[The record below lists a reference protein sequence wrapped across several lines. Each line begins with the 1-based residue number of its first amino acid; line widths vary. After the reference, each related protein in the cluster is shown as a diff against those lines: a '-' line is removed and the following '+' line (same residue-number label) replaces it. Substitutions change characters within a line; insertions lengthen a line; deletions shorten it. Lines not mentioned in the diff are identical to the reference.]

1 MDLFIRENPI
11 DDKRGVEELL
21 KICVV
26 GAGSIGL
33 LLGSYF
39 AEMGH
44 ELYMLVRK
52 EEQVV
57 ALREKGI
64 TRILP
69 NGQKVNVSVQAT
81 LQVSE
86 LPKDAWWF
94 IAVKSHQLDQIS
106 SILNAVS
113 QETKLVLIQ
122 NGMSHITWLE
132 NLQHHHSYIGTIEHG
147 AMRQDSTTVL
157 HKGFGVL
164 NLAALA
170 KTNQTNVQVF
180 QSDDERFPIRC
191 GYDAYTLVLRK
202 TILNACINPLTA
214 ILNVPNGELIQNSYS
229 YSLVQ
234 KIFEEIMEAFPEMKT
249 HLLLED
255 VKMLCEKTAD
265 NRSSMLQDIQNG
277 TKTEI
282 EAIAGALIQ
291 QAASRNK
298 DLPTLEV
305 LYTLVLVK
313 EESGATHD

>member
-1 MDLFIRENPI
+1 M
-11 DDKRGVEELL
+11 
-21 KICVV
+21 KICVI

-44 ELYMLVRK
+44 ELYMLARK

-69 NGQKVNVSVQAT
+69 NLHHVNVSVKAT
-81 LQVSE
+81 LHVNE

-94 IAVKSHQLDQIS
+94 IAVKSHQLNQLS

-113 QETKLVLIQ
+113 QDTKLVFIQ
-122 NGMSHITWLE
+122 NGMAHIKWLE
-132 NLQHHHSYIGTIEHG
+132 NLQHHQSYIGTIEHG
-147 AMRQDSTTVL
+147 AMKQDSTTVL
-157 HKGFGVL
+157 HKGFGAL
-164 NLAALA
+164 NLAALE
-170 KTNQTNVQVF
+170 KTNQPNVQVF
-180 QSDDERFPIRC
+180 QSDDESFPIHC
-191 GYDAYTLVLRK
+191 GSDAYTLVLRK

-229 YSLVQ
+229 YSLVR
-234 KIFEEIMEAFPEMKT
+234 KVFEEIMEAFPEMKS

-255 VKMLCEKTAD
+255 VKKLCEKTAE

-282 EAIAGALIQ
+282 EAIAGALIEH
-291 QAASRNK
+291 AFNRNK
-298 DLPTLEV
+298 SLPTLQN
-305 LYTLVLVK
+305 LYTLVLSK
-313 EESGATHD
+313 EESGAHYA